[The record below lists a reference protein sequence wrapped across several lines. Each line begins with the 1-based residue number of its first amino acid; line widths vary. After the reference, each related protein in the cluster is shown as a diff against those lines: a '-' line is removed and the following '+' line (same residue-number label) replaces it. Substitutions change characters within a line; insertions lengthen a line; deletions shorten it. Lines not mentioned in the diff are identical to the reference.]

1 MEKLTKENI
10 LEMAKKRK
18 ATLTKIMEITKRDA
32 DKLFENNNVDS
43 YAISQYTRRMLDDT
57 SSILTDISLM
67 NTIIR
72 DLEREIEKSK

>member
-1 MEKLTKENI
+1 MEKLTKEGI

-18 ATLTKIMEITKRDA
+18 VTLTKIMEITKRDA

-43 YAISQYTRRMLDDT
+43 YAISQYTRCMLDDT
-57 SSILTDISLM
+57 SSILTVISLM

>member
-1 MEKLTKENI
+1 MEKLTKEGI

-18 ATLTKIMEITKRDA
+18 VTLTKIMEITKRDA